1 MFYLVC
7 FDITDNKV
15 RYRAVKAL
23 KKYGIR
29 VQKSVFECS
38 HLTEA
43 GFLKMRSELAEA
55 VNHDE
60 DSVRYYALCRDC
72 VGKIRMDGTGRL
84 FNELR
89 FRVIG

>member
-15 RYRAVKAL
+15 RYRAVKVL

-38 HLTEA
+38 SLTEA
-43 GFLKMRSELAEA
+43 GFLKMRSELAET
-55 VNHDE
+55 VNHNE
-60 DSVRYYALCRDC
+60 DSVRYYALCRGC
-72 VGKIRMDGTGRL
+72 TEKIRMDGTGRL
-84 FNELR
+84 FHEMR
-89 FRVIG
+89 FKVI